1 MKGGERPGAVRSP
14 AHPGLGVHPLAAIE
28 AAAAQDRLSCFMQR
42 TLPSPSS
49 LRHTCV
55 RKATLPLIPR
65 VREALHC
72 ALALTKDPRLEILP
86 RTVSNAGWTKA
97 EDYTRRMTCTF
108 MGIGAEDGSG
118 VSDLRAV
125 ENLQKPPQAGRAE
138 DETAEQA
145 SRSRGC
151 SNAGSGRRLQGL

>member
-14 AHPGLGVHPLAAIE
+14 AHPGVMKGQHRGSWGLHGIL
-28 AAAAQDRLSCFMQR
+28 RKWR
-42 TLPSPSS
+42 TLLSPSS